1 MIKLTTDVLE
11 LRGLKNNKS
20 KKGNVY
26 YTLNC
31 ETVSEGE
38 PYQFY
43 CPSAEVLPE
52 GLKKGDKIKIAVSYN
67 KFKNIIV
74 TQVMKVG

>member
-1 MIKLTTDVLE
+1 MKLTTDVLE
-11 LRGLKNNKS
+11 LRGLKNVAS

-31 ETVSEGE
+31 ENVETGD

-43 CPSAEVLPE
+43 CPDAKVFPE
-52 GLKKGDKIKIAVSYN
+52 NLKKGDKIKVSVTYN
-67 KFKNIIV
+67 KFKNLVV
-74 TQVMKVG
+74 TEVKKVG